1 MTSHWEP
8 EIRCGCNI
16 YTMEI
21 IKCYKFVPLPLTIAG
36 SETEYHC
43 SYLSQLIPWLLYCT
57 LELEEVEDSLQEKKS
72 PSN

>member
-8 EIRCGCNI
+8 EIRHGCNI